1 MLQPFLFRY
10 EVSVGDAGN
19 LISSRTSAFQ
29 VNLLAQKPKLPRV
42 GEVSWPLE
50 NFGHLKMA
58 WRRLQHQLV
67 SLSFTEVDTK
77 WPNIFLSQTILQQK
91 WTEQQRQQFVQLKLA
106 MNEFCGVSGLNN

>member
-77 WPNIFLSQTILQQK
+77 WPEHILVANDSATKMDRTTTTTICAIK
-91 WTEQQRQQFVQLKLA
+91 TRHE
-106 MNEFCGVSGLNN
+106 